1 MAETNLIE
9 IELNNAEQIARAL
22 EKLSR
27 AVKDRT
33 PLMERIAGAMEAGVL
48 QNFKV
53 GGRPPWQGL
62 KYRDGNPLMN
72 TKNLM
77 SSITSEYDNDQA
89 MVGTDK
95 SYAAIHQFGGKAGR
109 GRKVDIP
116 ARPFLL
122 LTPEE
127 EDDIL
132 EDIQDYFQKII
143 D

>member
-1 MAETNLIE
+1 MIE
-9 IELNNAEQIARAL
+9 IELNNAERIAGIL
-22 EKLSR
+22 QKLSQATKKR
-27 AVKDRT
+27 A
-33 PLMERIAGAMEAGVL
+33 PLMRRIAGAMEAGVL

-62 KYRDGNPLMN
+62 KYRDGNPLVDTKKLMN
-72 TKNLM
+72 
-77 SSITSEYDNDQA
+77 SITSEYDNDQA
-89 MVGTDK
+89 MVGTNEP
-95 SYAAIHQFGGKAGR
+95 YAAIHQFGGKAGR
-109 GRKVDIP
+109 NKKVDIP

-143 D
+143 S

>member
-1 MAETNLIE
+1 MIE
-9 IELNNAEQIARAL
+9 IELNNAERIAGIL
-22 EKLSR
+22 QKLSQ
-27 AVKDRT
+27 ATKKRT
-33 PLMERIAGAMEAGVL
+33 PLMRRIAATMEAGVL
-48 QNFKV
+48 QNFEV

-62 KYRDGNPLMN
+62 KYRDGNPLVD
-72 TKNLM
+72 TENLM
-77 SSITSEYDNDQA
+77 NSITSEYDNDQA
-89 MVGTDK
+89 MVGTNEP
-95 SYAAIHQFGGKAGR
+95 YAAIHQFGGKAGR
-109 GRKVDIP
+109 NKKVDIP

>member
-1 MAETNLIE
+1 MIE
-9 IELNNAEQIARAL
+9 IELNNAERIAGIL
-22 EKLSR
+22 QKLSQ
-27 AVKDRT
+27 ATKKRT
-33 PLMERIAGAMEAGVL
+33 PLMRRIAGTMEAGVL
-48 QNFKV
+48 QNFEV

-62 KYRDGNPLMN
+62 KYRDGNPLVD
-72 TKNLM
+72 TENLM
-77 SSITSEYDNDQA
+77 NSITSEYDNDQA
-89 MVGTDK
+89 MVGTNEP
-95 SYAAIHQFGGKAGR
+95 YAAIHQFGGKAGR
-109 GRKVDIP
+109 NKKVDIP

>member
-1 MAETNLIE
+1 MIE
-9 IELNNAEQIARAL
+9 IELNNAERIAGIL
-22 EKLSR
+22 QKLSQ
-27 AVKDRT
+27 ATKKRT
-33 PLMERIAGAMEAGVL
+33 PLMRRIAGTMEAGVL
-48 QNFKV
+48 QNFEV

-62 KYRDGNPLMN
+62 KYRDGNPLVD
-72 TKNLM
+72 TENLM
-77 SSITSEYDNDQA
+77 NSITSEYDNDQA
-89 MVGTDK
+89 MVGTNEP
-95 SYAAIHQFGGKAGR
+95 YAAIHQFGGKAGR

-132 EDIQDYFQKII
+132 EDIQDHFQKII

>member
-1 MAETNLIE
+1 MAETKLIE
-9 IELNNAEQIARAL
+9 IELSNAEQIARTL

-33 PLMERIAGAMEAGVL
+33 PLMKSIAGTMEAGVL
-48 QNFKV
+48 QNFND

-62 KYRDGNPLMN
+62 KYREGDPLVN
-72 TKNLM
+72 TRSLM
-77 SSITSEYDNDQA
+77 KSITSEYDNNQA
-89 MVGTDK
+89 MVGTGK
-95 SYAAIHQFGGKAGR
+95 PYAAIHQVGGKAGR
-109 GRKVDIP
+109 NKKVEIP

-127 EDDIL
+127 EEDIL

-143 D
+143 L

>member
-1 MAETNLIE
+1 MIE
-9 IELNNAEQIARAL
+9 IELNNAERIAGIL
-22 EKLSR
+22 QKLSQ
-27 AVKDRT
+27 ATKKRT
-33 PLMERIAGAMEAGVL
+33 PLMRRIAGTMEAGVL
-48 QNFKV
+48 QNFND

-62 KYRDGNPLMN
+62 KYRDGNPLVD
-72 TKNLM
+72 TENLM
-77 SSITSEYDNDQA
+77 NSITSEYDNDQA
-89 MVGTDK
+89 MVGTNEP
-95 SYAAIHQFGGKAGR
+95 YAAIHQFGGKAGR
-109 GRKVDIP
+109 NKKVDIP

>member
-1 MAETNLIE
+1 MIE
-9 IELNNAEQIARAL
+9 IELNNAERIAGIL
-22 EKLSR
+22 QKLSQ
-27 AVKDRT
+27 ATKKRT
-33 PLMERIAGAMEAGVL
+33 PLMRRIAGAMEAGVL
-48 QNFKV
+48 QNFEV

-62 KYRDGNPLMN
+62 KYRDGNPLVD
-72 TKNLM
+72 TENLM
-77 SSITSEYDNDQA
+77 NSITSEYDNDQA
-89 MVGTDK
+89 MVGTNEP
-95 SYAAIHQFGGKAGR
+95 YAAIHQFGGKAGR
-109 GRKVDIP
+109 NKKVDIP

>member
-1 MAETNLIE
+1 MIE
-9 IELNNAEQIARAL
+9 IELNNAE
-22 EKLSR
+22 
-27 AVKDRT
+27 
-33 PLMERIAGAMEAGVL
+33 RIAGILQKLSQATKKRAPLMRRIAGTMEAGVL
-48 QNFKV
+48 QNFND

-62 KYRDGNPLMN
+62 KYREGDPLVN
-72 TKNLM
+72 TRSLM
-77 SSITSEYDNDQA
+77 KSITSEYDNNQA
-89 MVGTDK
+89 MVGTGK
-95 SYAAIHQFGGKAGR
+95 PYAAIHQFGGKAGR
-109 GRKVDIP
+109 NKKVEIP